1 MYMIYIV
8 IEATIVS
15 MQSYCNGQPTEQL
28 ILILLFRRFSGTD
41 SEAQWPPIPLHLM
54 AAIWDG
60 KVGRQEPNKH
70 EGSYVIS
77 RTRSQCHMQRTP
89 TAVQTLRKTEGHK
102 WGSEMCRIVSFC
114 GRTHCAMGQRAL
126 EWKEKRARGGAA
138 QLIWDLPSV
147 CHYYLLH
154 HLRHSSL
161 TSHHTVTLSF
171 TLYSRSLYRRG

>member
-1 MYMIYIV
+1 LYLCSLIV
-8 IEATIVS
+8 MANRQSSSSSSSFLGVS
-15 MQSYCNGQPTEQL
+15 LGQTVRRNGLPFLSISWLPFGMGKLAAKNPTNTRGL
-28 ILILLFRRFSGTD
+28 
-41 SEAQWPPIPLHLM
+41 
-54 AAIWDG
+54 AAL
-60 KVGRQEPNKH
+60 VRCT
-70 EGSYVIS
+70 YVLS

>member
-70 EGSYVIS
+70 EGSYVLS

-114 GRTHCAMGQRAL
+114 GCTHCAMGQRAL
-126 EWKEKRARGGAA
+126 ESVRTDRSSGRKSAREVGQPSSGISIRVPLLSAA
-138 QLIWDLPSV
+138 SPPSLIT
-147 CHYYLLH
+147 H
-154 HLRHSSL
+154 HSP
-161 TSHHTVTLSF
+161 VT
-171 TLYSRSLYRRG
+171 TQ

>member
-1 MYMIYIV
+1 MIYIV

-28 ILILLFRRFSGTD
+28 IFIVLFSRFSGTH

-70 EGSYVIS
+70 EGSYVLS

-114 GRTHCAMGQRAL
+114 GCTHCAMGQRAL
-126 EWKEKRARGGAA
+126 ESARTDRSSGRKSAREVG
-138 QLIWDLPSV
+138 QPSLSGIFHPCATTICCITSV
-147 CHYYLLH
+147 TH
-154 HLRHSSL
+154 HSP
-161 TSHHTVTLSF
+161 VT
-171 TLYSRSLYRRG
+171 TQ